1 MRQIFTRKSLFLG
14 RDVLLVSMRANRY
27 SIFKTSA
34 CALLLS
40 YINLSNSK
48 KTGKRKLKFSM
59 NFNSLIICPQIS
71 SKNAYGLNPYQG
83 PNIVPRVLSLLL
95 ELEKGP
101 WERGRPGPMV
111 SASHRTKSR
120 RATRRKMNTWK
131 EGMNFLMSLHLNDCL
146 NTTKSFLERFTGK
159 CLSRLAFFACRA

>member
-14 RDVLLVSMRANRY
+14 RDVLLFSMRANRY

-40 YINLSNSK
+40 CINASNSK

-71 SKNAYGLNPYQG
+71 SKNAYGLNSLPEPQPRSQG
-83 PNIVPRVLSLLL
+83 PFSTSRVRERTLGTRFTEVDQGPWLLL
-95 ELEKGP
+95 
-101 WERGRPGPMV
+101 
-111 SASHRTKSR
+111 
-120 RATRRKMNTWK
+120 ATAQNHAEQPEDK
-131 EGMNFLMSLHLNDCL
+131 
-146 NTTKSFLERFTGK
+146 
-159 CLSRLAFFACRA
+159 